1 MTIEACA
8 GGTTTP
14 LQSCQLFGRQ
24 WLRLSGWQLTGRNGI
39 GPEIKINETFAARLA
54 GPNTMIDR
62 HAVRNPK
69 KIEINIK
76 ISSIRSVV
84 LGNSVGG
91 VGRILCVCRTKIT
104 NLGCSINRFS
114 KGDASILIGPIEVKH
129 GGGVTYQDSSIRT
142 TEPCPVLLPPLL
154 SLDSLLHGDNADG
167 GAYRDWLID

>member
-1 MTIEACA
+1 
-8 GGTTTP
+8 
-14 LQSCQLFGRQ
+14 
-24 WLRLSGWQLTGRNGI
+24 
-39 GPEIKINETFAARLA
+39 
-54 GPNTMIDR
+54 MIDR
-62 HAVRNPK
+62 HAVRNPNN
-69 KIEINIK
+69 IEINIK

-84 LGNSVGG
+84 LGSSVGG
-91 VGRILCVCRTKIT
+91 GRENLVYVCRTKIT

-154 SLDSLLHGDNADG
+154 LLDSLLHGDNADG